1 MNHFLCCDSFATMF
15 ALRQARKTLHTCKS
29 SRITNTP
36 IHTHTH
42 SHTHTHTYTQTTI
55 LQIHVLDTTPCKRL
69 CLAKG

>member
-36 IHTHTH
+36 VHTH
-42 SHTHTHTYTQTTI
+42 TQTTI
-55 LQIHVLDTTPCKRL
+55 LQIHVLDTTPCKHL

>member
-1 MNHFLCCDSFATMF
+1 MF

-42 SHTHTHTYTQTTI
+42 AHTHTQTTI

-69 CLAKG
+69 CLAKGLSN

>member
-1 MNHFLCCDSFATMF
+1 MNRFLCCDSFATMF

-36 IHTHTH
+36 INTHTH
-42 SHTHTHTYTQTTI
+42 TQTTI